1 MIISD
6 HFVETRN
13 RGTAGQN
20 LERTQTVDYW
30 VELGA
35 ATQVCFKTL
44 VFFQFYIM
52 YTFLDCI
59 DSKICRDSHLDEF
72 GRFWWLDISR
82 FHYQS
87 QKFKDF
93 EISPLS

>member
-44 VFFQFYIM
+44 VFFSFTLC
-52 YTFLDCI
+52 TFLDCI
-59 DSKICRDSHLDEF
+59 DSKICRDSQLDEF
-72 GRFWWLDISR
+72 GRSFLVAGYKHISLP
-82 FHYQS
+82 
-87 QKFKDF
+87 KPK
-93 EISPLS
+93 I

>member
-1 MIISD
+1 MVLWKIHVIISD

-44 VFFQFYIM
+44 VFSVLHYV
-52 YTFLDCI
+52 
-59 DSKICRDSHLDEF
+59 
-72 GRFWWLDISR
+72 RF
-82 FHYQS
+82 
-87 QKFKDF
+87 
-93 EISPLS
+93 